1 MTNKKNK
8 KKEASLISYSV
19 LIDSKG
25 RVLTEQNISEINKIK
40 DKLNPIL
47 FATLN
52 TIIRIAKEEFKK
64 IHGKIESELDS
75 RLYKD

>member
-1 MTNKKNK
+1 MTKK
-8 KKEASLISYSV
+8 KKEANIISYSV

-25 RVLTEQNISEINKIK
+25 RVLTEQKVSEIYKLK

-64 IHGKIESELDS
+64 IHGKIETELDS
-75 RLYKD
+75 RSYKD